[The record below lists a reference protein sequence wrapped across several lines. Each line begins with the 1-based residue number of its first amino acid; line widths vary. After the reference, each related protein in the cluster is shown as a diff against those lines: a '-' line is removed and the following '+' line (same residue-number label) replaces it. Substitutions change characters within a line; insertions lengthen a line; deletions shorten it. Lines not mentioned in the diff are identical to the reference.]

1 MEGGSGTGG
10 NNGIESEW
18 RFLID
23 ENLSPNI
30 VTELECRDIAAEYVL
45 DALFEGADDFEDI
58 LPYCRQT
65 DTVLVT
71 NNVRDFNATD
81 LSRPITPVSS
91 SFTTKTA
98 LQRRS
103 PSNYGEL
110 SLRIRIA
117 THSAGSR
124 VLRTGPEIDTLVPI
138 LRSGTGLCVNHN
150 KAPIACGQDGSQFCS
165 TLKMCLHGRPRFS

>member
-1 MEGGSGTGG
+1 MEGESGTGG
-10 NNGIESEW
+10 NTGIKSEW

-23 ENLSPNI
+23 ENLSPSI

-81 LSRPITPVSS
+81 LSPADHAGIVIVHNKDRPAAEIAVE
-91 SFTTKTA
+91 
-98 LQRRS
+98 LQR
-103 PSNYGEL
+103 
-110 SLRIRIA
+110 IIA
-117 THSAGSR
+117 AYPNRDAFRGFESAEDW
-124 VLRTGPEIDTLVPI
+124 TEE
-138 LRSGTGLCVNHN
+138 
-150 KAPIACGQDGSQFCS
+150 
-165 TLKMCLHGRPRFS
+165 